1 MTKKASRLDALQL
14 LRAIAAG
21 FVVYVHGLSTYANKV
36 GELGPGL
43 LGVGFGE
50 LGVKLFFCI
59 SGYIIFSSAEALPQG
74 GASVSYFLRRR
85 FIRIAP
91 MYWCATLIYAIKL
104 SVQGIAPDGLAVF
117 RSLLFFPFSNSAGL
131 MRPVL
136 GAGWTLNYEMFFYL
150 VLGSALFV
158 PRGWRLLSV
167 TFVMVML
174 AWARHAGLLAPSANV
189 WSHALYLLSESYLLF
204 FVAGML
210 IGSIIKSELF
220 SRLPSLTWWA
230 AVSTIFLLLVGL
242 LWGCQSLSL
251 TSVQQ
256 LVFELAVCSGCVVV
270 CVQTGDSAASES
282 SPRIRRY
289 SALAG
294 DGSYSTYLT
303 HGFVMGPA
311 ARLLGIFPVE
321 SMGIFFALIMV
332 PLCTLVGMVIFQYF
346 ENPLLLKMNKRWGYR
361 HE

>member
-21 FVVYVHGLSTYANKV
+21 FVVYVHGMSTYANKV

-43 LGVGFGE
+43 TSFGFGE

-74 GASVSYFLRRR
+74 RASVSYFLRRR

-91 MYWCATLIYAIKL
+91 MYWCATLIYTIKL
-104 SVQGIAPDGLAVF
+104 SAQGMTPSTSAVVN
-117 RSLLFFPFSNSAGL
+117 SLLFFPFSDSAGL

-158 PRGWRLLSV
+158 PCGWRLLSV
-167 TFVMVML
+167 TLVMVML
-174 AWARHAGLLAPSANV
+174 AWARHVGLLAPGANG

-210 IGSIIKSELF
+210 IGSLRKIDLF
-220 SRLPSLTWWA
+220 SGLSQLTWWA
-230 AVSTIFLLLVGL
+230 AVATIFMLLIGL

-270 CVQTGDSAASES
+270 CVKTSDSAASES
-282 SPRIRRY
+282 STEIRRY

-294 DGSYSTYLT
+294 DGSFSTYLT

-311 ARLLGIFPVE
+311 ARILGTFPIE
-321 SMGIFFALIMV
+321 NMGTFFALMMV
-332 PLCTLVGMVIFQYF
+332 PLCTFVGMVIFQYF
-346 ENPLLLKMNKRWGYR
+346 ENPLLSKMNSRWGSR
-361 HE
+361 NE